1 MVDSRSCR
9 HGKARAAAALVLC
22 GLAIA
27 ACSPVPGEPAP
38 VYVMGVDGPTDR
50 YAPVTPGP
58 RPAAGQPARRYAM
71 TPPEV
76 PAARPIGPEHGSK
89 PAVSAANQSIH
100 SRKKTH
106 AGHPAMPHAVAA
118 HRAKATPASATKQDA
133 SATMIP
139 LDDPAP
145 ERTPASSWVSPPPA
159 DRAPGGPAP

>member
-1 MVDSRSCR
+1 MVESRSCR
-9 HGKARAAAALVLC
+9 HGNARAAAGLVLC
-22 GLAIA
+22 GLVIA
-27 ACSPVPGEPAP
+27 ACSPVPSEPAP
-38 VYVMGVDGPTDR
+38 VYVMGATGPTDR

-71 TPPEV
+71 TPPEA
-76 PAARPIGPEHGSK
+76 PAARPVRPEHGSK
-89 PAVSAANQSIH
+89 PAVSAGNQSIH
-100 SRKKTH
+100 SRKKAH
-106 AGHPAMPHAVAA
+106 AGHPAMSHASTA
-118 HRAKATPASATKQDA
+118 HRAKATPASATKRDA